1 VIRLPAGRLVTTNR
15 GFFPMNSQSAG
26 SIRRRVVSRG
36 FSRTLVLPLFL
47 ALAACSTSSEAPKAG
62 TPLKQ
67 GGGYYKVGNPYQING
82 IWYYPA
88 ENEKYDATGIAS
100 WYGPQFHG
108 KMTANGEIFDQH
120 QMTAAHPTLPMPV
133 LARVTNL
140 ENGRSVIVRINDRG
154 PFAAGREID
163 LSRKAAEELG
173 FVQKGTAKVRV
184 QYIGRAPLDG
194 GIGDGTAVAETFVA
208 PRVETPAEE
217 RKVAAAAPV
226 TSVATVSTAVLAAP
240 AGAVSAPPPPDTSAM
255 APIPDNAAPAP
266 QPTVQ
271 QVPVTGPGN
280 IYVQAGSFQ
289 NLQNAESV
297 RQQLAG
303 VGRVEIHT
311 TTVDGTPFYRVR
323 VGPLSD
329 VPAADSSLQSVIAHG
344 HKSARIV
351 ID

>member
-1 VIRLPAGRLVTTNR
+1 MTTNR
-15 GFFPMNSQSAG
+15 GFPMSSQSAG
-26 SIRRRVVSRG
+26 TIRRRPISRGAVSRG
-36 FSRTLVLPLFL
+36 FAPALVLPLFL
-47 ALAACSTSSEAPKAG
+47 ALAACGTSGEPPKTSTA
-62 TPLKQ
+62 PLKQ

-140 ENGRSVIVRINDRG
+140 ENGRSVIVRVNDRG

-163 LSRKAAEELG
+163 MSRKAAEELG

-194 GIGDGTAVAETFVA
+194 GIGDGRAVAETFVA
-208 PRVETPAEE
+208 PRVDTPAEE
-217 RKVAAAAPV
+217 RSVASAAPV
-226 TSVATVSTAVLAAP
+226 TSVATVSTTVLAAP
-240 AGAVSAPPPPDTSAM
+240 AGSVSAPPQTDTAAM
-255 APIPDNAAPAP
+255 APIPDGAASAPAP
-266 QPTVQ
+266 ASAPTVQ
-271 QVPVTGPGN
+271 HVPVTGPGN

-297 RQQLAG
+297 RQQLTG

-329 VPAADSSLQSVIAHG
+329 VPAADSSLQNVIAHG